1 MTLNRP
7 QRHQLILAWIGI
19 GVTWSASCAVE
30 MFLLT
35 EGVALALAATTIAAV
50 CAGALATRRLTAH
63 QGRASIKV
71 SDLRA
76 ARPRRR

>member
-7 QRHQLILAWIGI
+7 QRHQLIRAWIGI

-30 MFLLT
+30 ILLLS
-35 EGVALALAATTIAAV
+35 EGVALALAATTTAALF
-50 CAGALATRRLTAH
+50 AGALVTRRLTAH
-63 QGRASIKV
+63 QGRANIKV

-76 ARPRRR
+76 ARLRRR